1 MLKLM
6 TILVNNKNVI
16 CCDYDDETKEVS
28 FVIDEYWFGV
38 TSKPNGLYKVV
49 IANDQTG
56 EELEVTVLTLNQL
69 EEKMLS
75 YCQ

>member
-6 TILVNNKNVI
+6 GVLVNNKKVI
-16 CCDYDDETKEVS
+16 CYNYNEQIKEVS
-28 FVIDEYWFGV
+28 FVINDFWFGV

-56 EELEVTVLTLNQL
+56 DELEVTVLTLNQL
-69 EEKMLS
+69 QNKMLS
-75 YCQ
+75 YC

>member
-6 TILVNNKNVI
+6 GVLVNNKKVI
-16 CCDYDDETKEVS
+16 CYNYNEQIKEVS
-28 FVIDEYWFGV
+28 FVINDFWFGV
-38 TSKPNGLYKVV
+38 TSTQNGLYKVV

-69 EEKMLS
+69 QNKMLS
-75 YCQ
+75 YC

>member
-6 TILVNNKNVI
+6 GVLVNNKKVI
-16 CCDYDDETKEVS
+16 CYNYNEQIKEVS
-28 FVIDEYWFGV
+28 FVINDFWFGV
-38 TSKPNGLYKVV
+38 TSEPNGLYKVV

-69 EEKMLS
+69 QNKMLG
-75 YCQ
+75 YC

>member
-6 TILVNNKNVI
+6 GVLVNNKKVI
-16 CCDYDDETKEVS
+16 CYNYNEQIKEVS
-28 FVIDEYWFGV
+28 FVINDFWFGV

-56 EELEVTVLTLNQL
+56 DELEVNVLTLNQL
-69 EEKMLS
+69 QNKMLS
-75 YCQ
+75 YC

>member
-6 TILVNNKNVI
+6 GVLVNNKKVI
-16 CCDYDDETKEVS
+16 CCNYNEQIKEVS
-28 FVIDEYWFGV
+28 FVINDFWFGV

-56 EELEVTVLTLNQL
+56 DELEVNVLTLNQL
-69 EEKMLS
+69 QNKMLS
-75 YCQ
+75 YC